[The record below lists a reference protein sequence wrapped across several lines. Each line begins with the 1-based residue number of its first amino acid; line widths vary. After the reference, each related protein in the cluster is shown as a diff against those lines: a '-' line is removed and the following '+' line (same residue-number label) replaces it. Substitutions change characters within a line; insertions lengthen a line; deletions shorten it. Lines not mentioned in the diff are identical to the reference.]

1 MSERH
6 IHAEVIIAWA
16 NGEEIEVRQCYANG
30 LDGPWE
36 LFDNT
41 RSPYFNSWQYEYR
54 IKPKQVSKEQ
64 SQEVNLNENQIMQI
78 ASLAGAIEALKVVET
93 YIQKLKKEI
102 EVDLKKARGEE

>member
-1 MSERH
+1 
-6 IHAEVIIAWA
+6 
-16 NGEEIEVRQCYANG
+16 
-30 LDGPWE
+30 